1 MKLTKEYLRRLIKEA
16 LSEADSSLMYSS
28 EKQCIKDKGSF
39 CYMYKPRPKKTKPI
53 KNKKT
58 EPTVTLSK
66 PDNIKKEDKMI
77 RKPNSYEVLK
87 KNELEIENFI
97 NSDISDALREI
108 ALDKIVDLEQDEN
121 SYSERFSKIGS
132 ARIFIEDC
140 IDELQSRQ

>member
-16 LSEADSSLMYSS
+16 LSADSSLMYNS

-39 CYMYKPRPKKTKPI
+39 CYMYNKPKKTKAV
-53 KNKKT
+53 KNKPT

-66 PDNIKKEDKMI
+66 PENIKKEDKMI

-108 ALDKIVDLEQDEN
+108 ALDKIVDLEQDET
-121 SYSERFSKIGS
+121 SYNERFSTVGS
-132 ARIFIEDC
+132 ARVFIEDC